1 MSFNNLPAAF
11 DTRAMLEVV
20 YVLRRAPG
28 LFKEL
33 FFNTRNTHDTKKVEI
48 ELVRKGK
55 KILPFV
61 TDVEG
66 GKLVD
71 RSRREKRTMVCPRL
85 RPKDAFSAP
94 DLLNQTAPGEIPYTN
109 NPNALTPE
117 ERIELKIVEQLTEF
131 KDGVERTIEFMCSKV
146 ATAGKLVVQQD
157 NISFEIDFGMP
168 DENKVVL
175 TGADLWSDPGMTIF
189 EALGQI
195 EEFSTDL
202 VGENSGLPV
211 DIAMLGTN
219 AWNVLFAM
227 DGFLELLDNRR
238 IDLGHLSPMV
248 AKSYKGTIGG
258 VDIYVNSDKY
268 ENADGS
274 LVPMLDPNY
283 MVLGS
288 SLCDAS
294 IEFGLPQELPSPGPM
309 EFFAKSYIQD
319 DPSQLMLVGES
330 DPLPNPKNAG
340 SFAYIKVLGG

>member
-1 MSFNNLPAAF
+1 MAINNLPAAF
-11 DTRAMLEVV
+11 DTRALLAVV
-20 YVLRRAPG
+20 YIIGRAPG

-33 FFNTRNTHDTKKVEI
+33 FFTKRKTHPTKKVEI

-71 RSRREKRTMVCPRL
+71 RSRRELRTVECPRL

-94 DLLNQTAPGEIPYTN
+94 DLLSQTAPGEVPYAD
-109 NPNALTPE
+109 NPNFLTPE
-117 ERIELKIVEQLTEF
+117 QRIEQKIVEQLTEF
-131 KDGVERTIEFMCSKV
+131 KDSVERTIEYMCSKV
-146 ATAGKLVVQQD
+146 GTVGKLVVIQE

-175 TGADLWSDPGMTIF
+175 AGEDLWSDPGMTIF
-189 EALGQI
+189 KVLGQI
-195 EEFSTDL
+195 EDWATNL
-202 VGENSGLPV
+202 VGENSGLPA
-211 DIAMLGTN
+211 DILMLGTN
-219 AWNVLFAM
+219 AWNKLFAIE
-227 DGFLELLDNRR
+227 GFLKLLDNRR
-238 IDLGHLSPMV
+238 VDLGHLSPMV

-258 VDIYVNSDKY
+258 VDLYVNSDKY
-268 ENADGS
+268 EAEDGN
-274 LVPMLDPNY
+274 LVPMLDPDY
-283 MVLGS
+283 VVMGS

-309 EFFAKSYIQD
+309 EFFAKSYVEE

-340 SFAYIKVLGG
+340 SFAYIKVL